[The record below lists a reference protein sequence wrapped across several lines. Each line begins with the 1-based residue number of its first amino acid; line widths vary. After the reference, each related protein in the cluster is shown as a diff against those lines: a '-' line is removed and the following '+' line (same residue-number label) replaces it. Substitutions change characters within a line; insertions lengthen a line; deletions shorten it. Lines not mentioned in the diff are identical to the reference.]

1 MRILILACAAMAM
14 SGTARAEELT
24 VIQGAGVDQWRTEG
38 PVQCTNPCPP
48 DATRSWHL
56 LTQSYGGTVSLL
68 KDLTKHEC
76 ETLEAKLSWSCSAE
90 QCTRMLTP
98 DLIKS
103 AECFQ

>member
-14 SGTARAEELT
+14 G
-24 VIQGAGVDQWRTEG
+24 GAAGATECGVDAHGIPLVTTILGADGQ
-38 PVQCTNPCPP
+38 PIPSLPMP
-48 DATRSWHL
+48 DRSWRL